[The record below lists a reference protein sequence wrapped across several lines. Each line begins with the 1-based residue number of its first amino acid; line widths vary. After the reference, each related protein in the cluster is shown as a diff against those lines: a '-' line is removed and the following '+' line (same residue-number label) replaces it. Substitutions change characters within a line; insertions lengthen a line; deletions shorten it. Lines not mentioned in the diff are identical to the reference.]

1 MNDVEA
7 LERRLRLYK
16 YNQEK
21 IDKWQAEIDGLYDQ
35 LGGYKSPPFDR
46 EPVHSPKNLEQEYEV
61 RERIAILEERVK
73 RLSNENAELDQ
84 ILAKVQT
91 SLYEA
96 VKQRYIDGVGLREM
110 EKMMNYS
117 YSQINRMLKME
128 LMRIISR

>member
-61 RERIAILEERVK
+61 RERIATLEERVK

-96 VKQRYIDGVGLREM
+96 VIKRYVEGTNLRQM
-110 EKMMNYS
+110 EKIMGYS
-117 YSQINRMLKME
+117 HMQVNRILKAE
-128 LMRIISR
+128 LQRIIK